1 MKEIQQIEPSKPEEE
16 SNEKKGQFKA
26 KFNPSMIK
34 TYDEIL
40 KLVSNPK
47 AKYQIADAR
56 GANAF
61 FGKETNYFL
70 LISSID
76 DHVQVQMLVTFR
88 VRSTFR
94 TPMFL
99 INRLNY

>member
-16 SNEKKGQFKA
+16 SNEKKGQFKV

-61 FGKETNYFL
+61 FGKENTLFL
-70 LISSID
+70 SISSID
-76 DHVQVQMLVTFR
+76 NVQVRTLVTFR

-99 INRLNY
+99 INRLNS